1 MNKTTKI
8 CVLCMTVGRRGFN
21 AHWLGEC
28 MYLPEADCQAGTR
41 TCRVADDEYDDD
53 GETHQDDIPEHSDEC
68 DPWLMPQIPH
78 VV

>member
-8 CVLCMTVGRRGFN
+8 CVLCMAVGRRGFN
-21 AHWLGEC
+21 AYWLREC
-28 MYLPEADCQAGTR
+28 MFLPEADCQAVAR
-41 TCRVADDEYDDD
+41 TCRVADNEYDD
-53 GETHQDDIPEHSDEC
+53 ETHQDDIPEHSDEC